1 MVSEIQSYGL
11 LGLGWLGVDHRMA
24 DMRVV
29 LGLEYDGSR
38 FCGWQSQPSGAA
50 VQDCLQTALAQ
61 MAGHEVKVS
70 AAGRT
75 DAGVHALSQVAHFDT
90 AVTRPQNA
98 WVRGVNAFLP
108 TGVRVL
114 WASEVDV
121 EFHARFSAERRS
133 YQYVLQVSPVA
144 PAVLS
149 GKVGWYHRPLDLKAM
164 RNAASI
170 LLGEHDFSAFRAS
183 ECQAKTPIKHL
194 IQADIRQFDNVI
206 LFEFTASAFLHHMVR
221 NLVGSLVYVG
231 KGEHPPEWMRT
242 LLEQKDRRLAAPT
255 FMPDGLYLT
264 GVHYD
269 PRWNLPT
276 CHRTVPLG

>member
-1 MVSEIQSYGL
+1 MVAG
-11 LGLGWLGVDHRMA
+11 
-24 DMRVV
+24 MRIA

-38 FCGWQSQPSGAA
+38 FCGWQSQPSGCG
-50 VQDCLQTALAQ
+50 VQDHLQVALAQ
-61 MAGHEVKVS
+61 MAGHEVRIS

-90 AVTRPQNA
+90 EARRPQNA

-108 TGVRVL
+108 PGVRVL
-114 WASEVDV
+114 WAAEVDA

-133 YQYVLQVSPVA
+133 YQYLLQVSQVA

-149 GKVGWYHRPLDLKAM
+149 GKVGWYHRELDVDAM
-164 RNAASI
+164 RQAAGY
-170 LLGEHDFSAFRAS
+170 LLGEHDFSAFRAA
-183 ECQAKTPIKHL
+183 ECQAKTPVKILHW
-194 IQADIRQFDNVI
+194 ADIRQHGAMVLFDFSAN
-206 LFEFTASAFLHHMVR
+206 AFLHHMVR

-231 KGEHPPEWMRT
+231 KGEHPAEWLQE
-242 LLEQKDRRLAAPT
+242 LLQQQDRRLAAPT

-269 PRWNLPT
+269 PRWRLPT
-276 CHRTVPLG
+276 CTRSVSLG